1 MGLPLR
7 ATLLA
12 GIPLAA
18 MTTIGIVLLAQGKL
32 ADGRSTIAV
41 GVIVA
46 AVAGASVIYQVER
59 WSLRA
64 QTLAHSAVMLLTVL
78 PALLLSGWFPLD
90 SAWGYLAVVAVFL
103 GAGIVLWSAFYLIF
117 TKLVPRK
124 PVG

>member
-12 GIPLAA
+12 GIPLVV
-18 MTTIGIVLLAQGKL
+18 MTAIGVALLAQGKP

-46 AVAGASVIYQVER
+46 AVAGASVIYQVGR
-59 WSLRA
+59 WSLGT
-64 QTLAHSAVMLLTVL
+64 QTLVHFALMLLTVL

-90 SAWGYLAVVAVFL
+90 SPWGYLAVIGVFL
-103 GAGIVLWSAFYLIF
+103 GAGIVLWIAFYLVF
-117 TKLVPRK
+117 TWLAPRK
-124 PVG
+124 PAS